1 MAAVVTDPPYD
12 AMIYYTDTS
21 DLFFAW
27 LRRALHLSHPDLVL
41 TAAPDGLQEKDDD
54 IIVREHKLAENEHR
68 DRAHYD
74 AKISRAF
81 SEARRVVRDE
91 GVVTIVFGHGEPEGW
106 HRLLGAIS
114 AAGLVLT
121 GSWPAR
127 TEKGGRGLR
136 QIS

>member
-68 DRAHYD
+68 DRAHTT
-74 AKISRAF
+74 
-81 SEARRVVRDE
+81 RRS
-91 GVVTIVFGHGEPEGW
+91 PE
-106 HRLLGAIS
+106 RSPKL
-114 AAGLVLT
+114 AA
-121 GSWPAR
+121 S
-127 TEKGGRGLR
+127 
-136 QIS
+136 